1 MKSIA
6 TSRRRKKQFEVLH
19 TTRTSQ
25 AAMMVLQ
32 PGAESSEAS
41 ANEHGWAEQWLY
53 VVSGTG
59 TARVGK
65 RTVKL
70 REGVL
75 LLIARREPHLIRAGR
90 TRLVTCN
97 VYVPAAY
104 DREGE
109 PRRQE

>member
-1 MKSIA
+1 
-6 TSRRRKKQFEVLH
+6 
-19 TTRTSQ
+19 
-25 AAMMVLQ
+25 MVLQ

-75 LLIARREPHLIRAGR
+75 VLIARREPHVIRAGR
-90 TRLVTCN
+90 ARLVTFN

-109 PRRQE
+109 PLR